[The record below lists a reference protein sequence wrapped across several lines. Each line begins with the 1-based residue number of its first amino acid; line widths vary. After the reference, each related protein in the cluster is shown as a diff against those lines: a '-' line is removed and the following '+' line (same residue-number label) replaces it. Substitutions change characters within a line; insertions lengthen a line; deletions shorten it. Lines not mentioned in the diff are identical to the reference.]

1 MSNVAGAPAQAKA
14 PAYTVSDVEDIRH
27 DIEDL
32 GNSVGEMA
40 TSQYERAHDAVTDGF
55 RQTGDAIQRNPLTA
69 IGIGL
74 GLGFLFGLVTGGRS
88 NPASRRPL

>member
-1 MSNVAGAPAQAKA
+1 MSNVAGPPAQAKA
-14 PAYTVSDVEDIRH
+14 PVYAVSDVEAIRH
-27 DIEDL
+27 TIEDL

-40 TSQYERAHDAVTDGF
+40 TSRYERAHDAVTDGF

-74 GLGFLFGLVTGGRS
+74 GLGFLFGLVTGGRGK
-88 NPASRRPL
+88 PATRRGL